1 MRERLTTTRY
11 LQTELTRADNL
22 QVSLETIKVHPRRP
36 VTGPLLTVAHRRA
49 RLEFAR
55 THAGCNL
62 HEWDR
67 VLFSDESRFC
77 LHSLDRRVRVF
88 RRPNERYAQCN
99 ILQKAPFRGG
109 SVTVW
114 AGVSSEASTGLHV
127 FHRPNLNSERYISD
141 ILEEY
146 VVLFAPFIGED
157 FIFQQD
163 NGRPHSARV
172 VSEIYS
178 RGRS

>member
-1 MRERLTTTRY
+1 M
-11 LQTELTRADNL
+11 
-22 QVSLETIKVHPRRP
+22 H
-36 VTGPLLTVAHRRA
+36 
-49 RLEFAR
+49 
-55 THAGCNL
+55 L

-67 VLFSDESRFC
+67 VLFSDESRVC
-77 LHSLDRRVRVF
+77 LHSLDRRVRGF

-114 AGVSSEASTGLHV
+114 AGVSSEACTGLHV

-146 VVLFAPFIGED
+146 VVLFAPFI
-157 FIFQQD
+157 
-163 NGRPHSARV
+163 
-172 VSEIYS
+172 
-178 RGRS
+178 